1 MGFVA
6 WLALGIGVLVVAPY
20 LAHRLRRKR
29 ADSRLF
35 AAAHLVPPAPPRARR
50 RSSLEDVALFSTRAL
65 SVLALALLGA
75 SPLVRCSRLSL
86 QRSSGASVALAI
98 VVDDSMSMRAKAG
111 NQSRFERARDAAR
124 ELLASAREGDAVA
137 IVLAGAPARV
147 ALAATTDLGAA
158 RALVDTMPVSDRATD
173 LDGAVSLARGLVAE
187 LPQIDRR
194 VVLLSDMADGDPD
207 GAPVGEGSSVPLWA
221 PLTDIR
227 DPANATAD
235 CAVLAADRTG
245 KQVRARI
252 ACSHD
257 ANAAGR
263 DAVVYSGDDEVAR
276 AHVPL
281 TAGSDAIVT
290 LPNDPTTALV
300 LKLSGEDAIAS
311 DDAAPVVLESGPGT
325 IAVVADAAE
334 ETAVTGG
341 APVVEQALSALKG
354 SVAIRPTPIVPDR
367 AEDLAPFIGILIDDP
382 PGFTPEQRHALA
394 DFLKDGGAVLVA
406 LGSKSAAAPLGAT
419 LQPLVDRNVSWTENK
434 SDGADPTKSA
444 ARFSDI
450 ATSLASLGAAR
461 RATLAQDDVTAI
473 DVLIPWK
480 DGAPLVA
487 RRSIGRGE
495 VEIVTLPF
503 NVDASDFPLRPGFL
517 SLLDA
522 WENRVLERSSPR
534 RQSVGTAWTFPAA
547 TSVRI
552 DGPGGALAVV
562 RDGDILRAEPALI
575 GAYQVAFGGG
585 KTEQR
590 VAAPIPR
597 EIDLRP
603 RRVAE
608 SASTSSVG
616 TTHSQVDASWVV
628 ALGLLGLVAFELV
641 LRVRAAQRPVEE
653 LA

>member
-1 MGFVA
+1 VSFVA

-50 RSSLEDVALFSTRAL
+50 RSSLEDIALFSTRAL
-65 SVLALALLGA
+65 AVLALALLGA

-86 QRSSGASVALAI
+86 QRTSGASVALAI

-111 NQSRFERARDAAR
+111 NSSRFERARDAAR

-137 IVLAGAPARV
+137 VVFAGAPARV

-158 RALVDTMPVSDRATD
+158 RGLVDTMSVSDRATD
-173 LDGAVSLARGLVAE
+173 LDSAVSLARGLVAE

-207 GAPVGEGSSVPLWA
+207 GAPVGEGSQVPLWA

-227 DPANATAD
+227 ENAND

-263 DAVVYSGDDEVAR
+263 DAVIYSGDAEVAR

-281 TAGSDAIVT
+281 TPGSDAIVT
-290 LPNDPTTALV
+290 LPNDPTTGLV
-300 LKLSGEDAIAS
+300 LKLSGEDAIAT

-354 SVAIRPTPIVPDR
+354 SVAIRPIPIVPDR

-419 LQPLVDRNVSWTENK
+419 LQPLVDRNVSWSENK
-434 SDGADPTKSA
+434 SDGADATKST

-450 ATSLASLGAAR
+450 AASLTSLGATR
-461 RATLAQDDVTAI
+461 RATLAQDDLAAVEL
-473 DVLIPWK
+473 LIPWK

-487 RRSIGRGE
+487 GRTVGRGE
-495 VEIVTLPF
+495 VELVTLPF

-517 SLLDA
+517 ALLDA

-534 RQSVGTAWTFPAA
+534 RQSVGTAWTFPAT
-547 TSVRI
+547 TSVQI
-552 DGPGGALAVV
+552 DGPGGPLAVV
-562 RDGDILRAEPALI
+562 RDGDLLRAEPALI
-575 GAYQVAFGGG
+575 GAYQVSFGGG
-585 KTEQR
+585 KAEQR
-590 VAAPIPR
+590 VAAPVPR

-641 LRVRAAQRPVEE
+641 LRVRAARRPVEE